1 MVGGRKMSTNIDYK
15 EEIEKSQKA
24 FNDFKNGLGFLTNSV
39 KDAASAMSKLSDFN
53 FENYILSM
61 SEKRLLNLIKIENNY
76 NYIIDDFFNNLIRVE
91 AGNYC
96 DCCELKGSFCEGSRC
111 DEGVLYWFDTL
122 SRKQKRD
129 VVINALGKN
138 YFYNL
143 SLKLKLRL
151 LNY

>member
-1 MVGGRKMSTNIDYK
+1 MSTNINYK
-15 EEIEKSQKA
+15 EEIERYQKA
-24 FNDFKNGLGFLTNSV
+24 FKDFSNGFNTLTNV
-39 KDAASAMSKLSDFN
+39 VRDATSAMSKLSDFI
-53 FENYILSM
+53 FENHILSM
-61 SEKRLLNLIKIENNY
+61 SEKRFLNFVKIENHY
-76 NYIIDDFFNNLIRVE
+76 GYLIDDFFNNLIRVE

-111 DEGVLYWFDTL
+111 DEGVLYWFETL

-138 YFYNL
+138 CFYNL

>member
-1 MVGGRKMSTNIDYK
+1 MVGRYKMKTNIDYK
-15 EEIEKSQKA
+15 EEIEKSLKT
-24 FNDFKNGLGFLTNSV
+24 FNDFKNGLGSLANAVQGATIE
-39 KDAASAMSKLSDFN
+39 MSKLSDFI
-53 FENYILSM
+53 FENHILSM
-61 SEKRLLNLIKIENNY
+61 SEKRFLNFVKIENHY
-76 NYIIDDFFNNLIRVE
+76 GYLIDDFFNNLIRVE

-111 DEGVLYWFDTL
+111 DEGVLYWFETL

-129 VVINALGKN
+129 VIINALGKN
-138 YFYNL
+138 CFYNL